1 MLQYRN
7 TPLKANSVELL
18 CSLNIEI
25 LSDVETNSLDL
36 YFQFLLF
43 VSFFCHY
50 NDFKKA
56 ALFTKAVH
64 QEKKKQQKS
73 HTFKF
78 PSFWKMDS
86 ELNSFHIMR
95 YSEQQN
101 TYVCVY
107 KDT

>member
-1 MLQYRN
+1 MEIENKIKIKIPLDPPSQYSFFAMLQYRN

-64 QEKKKQQKS
+64 QEKK
-73 HTFKF
+73 
-78 PSFWKMDS
+78 
-86 ELNSFHIMR
+86 NSKNPTHSNFHHFGKWIV
-95 YSEQQN
+95 N
-101 TYVCVY
+101 
-107 KDT
+107 